1 MRDGA
6 VRRLHLSSRRCADT
20 RLHHADLR
28 GRRQEDHDHRSDRFR
43 PRRQASAGGMAGPCR
58 AAIRL
63 LPVRTDH
70 GRHGPAQAETTSH
83 RRRHRRRDERKHL
96 PLRHLHA
103 DPSGHQAGRTD
114 ERSRV
119 MSTVQTDLEV
129 FNISRRAL
137 LGLIPAA
144 GLVLAVAFPQE
155 VLAADD
161 PKYGVDSMPHGWVD
175 DPLVFV
181 AIGTDGTVTITCHR
195 QEMGQGVRTSLPMV
209 VADELDAD
217 WSRVR
222 VRQAQG
228 DEARFGNQD
237 TDGSRSMRHFFA
249 PMRHC
254 GAAARTMLVQAA
266 AALWGVPV
274 TEVAA
279 SHHEVVHR
287 ATNRKLGYGALAIA
301 ASRLPVPA
309 RDTLRLKAPAQF
321 RYIGRGNVK
330 IVDGPDIVAGR
341 GMYGID
347 TRLDGLLYA
356 VVARPAVYGGKVVSH
371 DASAALK
378 VPGVVRVV
386 EIAGTPPPSEFQP
399 LGGIAVIATNTLAA
413 IQGRNAL
420 KIQWDDGSNASYDST
435 TYKAALESAAR
446 NPGKVVRDDGNAAA
460 AMASAARRVQAEY
473 YIPHLAQA
481 PMEPPAATARIVDG
495 RCEVWTATQAPQAT
509 RDRVSKRLGLP
520 FDHVTVNVTLL
531 GGGFGR
537 KSKPD
542 YVVEAALLS
551 RAMDG
556 APVKVTWTRE
566 DDVQHGYYHT
576 VSVERL
582 EAGLDAAGKPVA
594 WLHRSVAPSIASIF
608 GPDSQHEAP
617 FERGMGLA
625 NVPFLI
631 PNLRV
636 ENPAAQA
643 HTRIGWYRSVSNI
656 PHAFAIQS
664 FVAELAAAAG
674 RDPKDYLLEL
684 LGPARRIDPRTISD
698 SWNYSESPVLYPLDT
713 GRLRRVIETAAQQ
726 AGWGRTLPAGQGLG
740 IAAHYSFVTYV
751 AAVVQVAVNEKG
763 EVAIPRIDLVMDSGA
778 QVNPDRVRSQIE
790 GACVM
795 GAGNALV
802 SEISFKAG
810 RVEQSNFH
818 DYQVARINVA
828 PRDIRVHLVASDFD
842 VPLGGVGEPG
852 VPPIAP
858 ALCNA
863 IFAATGK
870 RIRRLP
876 IRDQLAAN
884 GT

>member
-1 MRDGA
+1 MIQN
-6 VRRLHLSSRRCADT
+6 V
-20 RLHHADLR
+20 
-28 GRRQEDHDHRSDRFR
+28 
-43 PRRQASAGGMAGPCR
+43 
-58 AAIRL
+58 
-63 LPVRTDH
+63 
-70 GRHGPAQAETTSH
+70 
-83 RRRHRRRDERKHL
+83 
-96 PLRHLHA
+96 
-103 DPSGHQAGRTD
+103 
-114 ERSRV
+114 
-119 MSTVQTDLEV
+119 
-129 FNISRRAL
+129 SRRAF
-137 LGLIPAA
+137 LGAMGAA
-144 GLVLAVAFPQE
+144 GLILAVGCARRAS
-155 VLAADD
+155 AAGE
-161 PKYGVDSMPHGWVD
+161 PKYGADSMPHGWVD
-175 DPLVFV
+175 NPLAFV
-181 AIGTDGTVTITCHR
+181 AIGADGTVTITCHR
-195 QEMGQGVRTSLPMV
+195 SEMGQGVRTSLPMV
-209 VADELDAD
+209 LADELEAD
-217 WSRVR
+217 WRRVR
-222 VRQAQG
+222 VRQATG
-228 DEARFGNQD
+228 DEERFGNQD

-249 PMRHC
+249 PMRRC
-254 GAAARTMLVQAA
+254 GAAARNMLEQAA
-266 AALWGVPV
+266 AASWGVPLG
-274 TEVAA
+274 EVEAVN
-279 SHHEVVHR
+279 HEVVHR
-287 ATNRKLGYGALAIA
+287 PTNRRIGYGDLATA
-301 ASRLPVPA
+301 ASRLPVPG
-309 RDTLRLKAPAQF
+309 RDALRLKTPSQF
-321 RYIGRGNVK
+321 RYIGKGEVGL
-330 IVDGPDIVAGR
+330 VDGPDIVTGR
-341 GMYGID
+341 AVYGID
-347 TRLDGLLYA
+347 PVLDGMMFA
-356 VVARPAVYGGKVVSH
+356 VVARPPVYGGKAASY
-371 DASAALK
+371 DATAALK

-386 EIAGTPPPSEFQP
+386 EIPGTPPPSEFQP
-399 LGGIAVIATNTLAA
+399 LGGVAVIAHNTWAA
-413 IQGRNAL
+413 IQGRQAL
-420 KIQWDDGSNASYDST
+420 VITWQDGANASYDST
-435 TYKAALESAAR
+435 AYRATLEQAAR
-446 NPGKVVRDDGNAAA
+446 APGEVVRNQGDVAA
-460 AMASAARRVQAEY
+460 AMSSAARRVEAEY
-473 YIPHLAQA
+473 YIPHMAQA

-551 RAMDG
+551 RAMNG
-556 APVKVTWTRE
+556 TPVKVTWTRE

-582 EAGLDAAGKPVA
+582 EAGLDAAGKPLA

-608 GPDSQHEAP
+608 GPDAQHEAA

-643 HTRIGWYRSVSNI
+643 HARIGWYRSVSNI

-684 LGPARRIDPRTISD
+684 LGSARRIDPRTISD
-698 SWNYSESPVLYPLDT
+698 SWNYTESPVLYPLDI

-726 AGWGRTLPAGQGLG
+726 GGWGRKLPAGQGLG

-751 AAVVQVAVNEKG
+751 AAVVQVVVNEKG
-763 EVAIPRIDLVMDSGA
+763 EIAIPRIDVALDCGP
-778 QVNPDRVRSQIE
+778 QVNPDRVRSQVE

-828 PRDIRVHLVASDFD
+828 PRDVRVHLIASDFD

-876 IRDQLAAN
+876 IRDQLAASSN
-884 GT
+884 